1 VAVPVKNEQDC
12 IKSCLEALDGQVA
25 GHADHIVLLLNN
37 CYDAT
42 AEIARSLAPQLLSAL
57 HIIEVVLTPEKA
69 NAGVARHMALAAA
82 EKLAGQNGVLLT
94 TDADSRVDPN
104 WIGANLGAL
113 DAGADAVAGW
123 AELDPVDWGSIPLA
137 LHEADARECAYD
149 AVCDEIHALLDP
161 DPDDPLPRHTQASG
175 ASIAVSAKMYRAA
188 GGMPKVPTGEDR
200 AFITALRKI
209 DARVRHSP
217 ECRVVVSGR
226 LEGRAAGGM
235 AATIRRRM
243 TAPDEFLDAR
253 LEPAQDCAR
262 RAVLRRLARLT
273 YNGSNNMGTCQQ
285 LFDSATLWQ
294 ILGISV
300 CVPRAL
306 MDAPT
311 FGAAWSEIE
320 KESPLLTTRRVPV
333 RDLSRQQSIAEDI
346 REVARRDPQDC
357 IRQLLK
363 ISLTV
368 DECNFGGPHIPPDTL
383 QPGAGACR

>member
-1 VAVPVKNEQDC
+1 MKYRPVDGWGPIVVAVPVKNEQDC
-12 IKSCLEALDGQVA
+12 IKACLEALDGQIA

-37 CYDAT
+37 CSDAT
-42 AEIARSLAPQLLSAL
+42 AAIARSLAPQLQSAL
-57 HIIEVVLTPEKA
+57 HIIDVVLPPEQA

-82 EKLAGQNGVLLT
+82 GKLAGENGVLLT

-104 WIGANLGAL
+104 WIGANLEAL

-123 AELDPVDWGSIPLA
+123 AELDPLDWGSIPLA

-161 DPDDPLPRHTQASG
+161 DPADPLPRHTQASG
-175 ASIAVSAKMYRAA
+175 ASIAVSVRIYRAA

-209 DARVRHSP
+209 DSRVRHSP

-226 LEGRAAGGM
+226 LDGRAAGGM

-243 TAPDEFLDAR
+243 TAPDEYLDDR
-253 LEPAQDCAR
+253 LEPAQDCGR
-262 RAVLRRLARLT
+262 RAALRRLARLR
-273 YNGSNNMGTCQQ
+273 YKASGSMDPSRQSSDLATWWHPLGM
-285 LFDSATLWQ
+285 SA
-294 ILGISV
+294 
-300 CVPRAL
+300 CVTRAL

-320 KESPLLTTRRVPV
+320 NKTPLLATKRVPV
-333 RDLSRQQSIAEDI
+333 RDLSRQQSIAENI
-346 REVARRDPQDC
+346 REAARREPEAC
-357 IRQLLK
+357 MRQLLK
-363 ISLTV
+363 FSLTV
-368 DECNFGGPHIPPDTL
+368 DE
-383 QPGAGACR
+383 